1 MIVNDEVLHELEI
14 SAGDKRAQKA
24 YDIKSN
30 NNVKITKVNYENS
43 NNFSI
48 HAEVKGTNDAYHTI

>member
-14 SAGDKRAQKA
+14 SAGDKRAEKA
-24 YDIKSN
+24 NDIKSN

-48 HAEVKGTNDAYHTI
+48 HAEVKGKK

>member
-14 SAGDKRAQKA
+14 SAGNKRAEKA
-24 YDIKSN
+24 NDIKSN

-48 HAEVKGTNDAYHTI
+48 HAEVKGKNDT